1 MALNPLKKYAIIVA
15 GGTGTRMQ
23 GNVLKQFM
31 VLNGKLIIQY
41 SIEAFYAFDPSI
53 LIIIVIHPDF
63 TVQWQQLC
71 LKYKIAIPH
80 IVAEGGKT
88 RFDSVN
94 NGLKVIDEDGFV
106 AVHDAARPL
115 IKTEFIEYLFT
126 EAETHGSAIP
136 GLTLTDT
143 IRLIDGDTSRHLDRT
158 FLRAIQ
164 TPQVF
169 KVSELKRAYEQPF
182 QQIFTDDASVL
193 EAAGFPLHLTDG
205 RPENIKITNPPDIAL
220 AEALL

>member
-1 MALNPLKKYAIIVA
+1 MKKYAIIVA

-23 GNVLKQFM
+23 GDVPKQFM
-31 VLNGKLIIQY
+31 VLNGKPIIQY

-53 LIIIVIHPDF
+53 LIIIVIHPNF

-94 NGLKVIDEDGFV
+94 NGLKVIDEDGIV

-115 IKTEFIEYLFT
+115 IKTEFIEYLFI

-136 GLTLTDT
+136 GLFK
-143 IRLIDGDTSRHLDRT
+143 RRR
-158 FLRAIQ
+158 FLK
-164 TPQVF
+164 F
-169 KVSELKRAYEQPF
+169 L
-182 QQIFTDDASVL
+182 
-193 EAAGFPLHLTDG
+193 
-205 RPENIKITNPPDIAL
+205 N
-220 AEALL
+220 